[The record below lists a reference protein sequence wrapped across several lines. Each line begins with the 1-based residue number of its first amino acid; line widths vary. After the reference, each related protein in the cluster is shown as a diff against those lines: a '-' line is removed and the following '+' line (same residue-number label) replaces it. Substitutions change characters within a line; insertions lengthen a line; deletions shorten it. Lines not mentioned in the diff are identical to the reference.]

1 MGAWY
6 AVALLTVAYTFALI
20 DRWIIGLMVGP
31 IKADLGLNDT
41 QFSLLQG
48 IAFALFYCTVG
59 IPIARL
65 ADRSSRRNIVAA
77 GIALWSLMTALCGLA
92 RNFGQLFLARVGVG
106 VGEAALAPAAFSL
119 ITDLFPRK
127 QVGRAI
133 GAYQMGLFLGYGLSV
148 ILGGWLVGTLEQRPP
163 LEFPLLGEL
172 SAWRA
177 TLVIVG
183 LPGLVVAL
191 LCLTF
196 REPARHGAVEGG
208 VPVPELIDF
217 LKKNIA
223 VYGNLVAAFCMIS
236 LLFNAVLVWGA
247 EYFIRIHEMPRATV
261 GLRLGL
267 IVGTFGCV
275 GSIFGGLYADYRHRR
290 GDRGGTIRSSIVAT
304 LALVPLAAVTSLIPD
319 PDYSLLMYAPL
330 LFFGSWVFPPAVMT
344 LQLFTPPSMRAQ
356 TSAIYLFIVAIVSMG
371 FGSTSV
377 ALITDFVFADD
388 LMLHYSMAIVGAI
401 SGLLGLFFLWRL
413 LPIYRKAMAARNL
426 P

>member
-1 MGAWY
+1 MI
-6 AVALLTVAYTFALI
+6 LLTFAYTFALI

-31 IKADLGLNDT
+31 IRADLNLSDT

-48 IAFALFYCTVG
+48 IAFALFYCTMG

-65 ADRSSRRNIVAA
+65 ADRSNRRNIVAA

-92 RNFGQLFLARVGVG
+92 RSFGSLFLARVGVG

-133 GAYQMGLFLGYGLSV
+133 GTYQTGLFVGYGLSV
-148 ILGGWLVGTLEQRPP
+148 ILGGWLVGTLEQGPP

-183 LPGLVVAL
+183 LPGLVIAL

-208 VPVPELIDF
+208 VPIPQLIEF

-223 VYGNLVAAFCMIS
+223 VYGNLVSAFCMLS

-267 IVGTFGCV
+267 VVGTFGCI
-275 GSIFGGLYADYRHRR
+275 GSIVGGLHADYLHRQ
-290 GDRGGTIRSSIVAT
+290 GDRGGTIRSAIMAT
-304 LALVPLAAVTSLIPD
+304 ILLVPTAAVTPLISD
-319 PDYSLLMYAPL
+319 ANYSLAMYAPL
-330 LFFGSWVFPPAVMT
+330 LFFGSWVFPLAVIT

-356 TSAIYLFIVAIVSMG
+356 TSAIYLFIVALVSMG

-377 ALITDFVFADD
+377 ALITDFVFAND
-388 LMLHYSMAIVGAI
+388 LKLHYSMAIVGGI

-413 LPIYRKAMAARNL
+413 LPIYRKAMAACNL

>member
-6 AVALLTVAYTFALI
+6 AVILLTLAYTFALI

-48 IAFALFYCTVG
+48 IAFALFYCTMG

-65 ADRSSRRNIVAA
+65 ADRSNRRNIVAA

-92 RNFGQLFLARVGVG
+92 RSFGSLFLARVGVG

-127 QVGRAI
+127 KVGRAI
-133 GAYQMGLFLGYGLSV
+133 GAYQTGLFVGYGLSV
-148 ILGGWLVGTLEQRPP
+148 ILGGWLVGALEQGPP
-163 LEFPLLGEL
+163 LQLPLVGEL

-183 LPGLVVAL
+183 LPGLVIAL

-196 REPARHGAVEGG
+196 REPARHGAVDGG
-208 VPVPELIDF
+208 VAIRELIHF

-223 VYGNLVAAFCMIS
+223 VYGNLVAAFCMLS

-267 IVGTFGCV
+267 IVGTFGCI
-275 GSIFGGLYADYRHRR
+275 GSICGGMHADYLHRR
-290 GDRGGTIRSSIVAT
+290 DDRGGTIRSAIMATIV
-304 LALVPLAAVTSLIPD
+304 LAPTAAVTTLIPD
-319 PDYSLLMYAPL
+319 PNYSLLMYAPL
-330 LFFGSWVFPPAVMT
+330 LFFGSWVFPLAVMT

-356 TSAIYLFIVAIVSMG
+356 ASALYLFVVALVSMG

-377 ALITDFVFADD
+377 ALITDFVFAND
-388 LMLHYSMAIVGAI
+388 LKLHYSMAIVGAI
-401 SGLLGLFFLWRL
+401 SGVLGLFFLWRL
-413 LPIYRKAMAARNL
+413 LPIYRRAMAARNL

>member
-1 MGAWY
+1 
-6 AVALLTVAYTFALI
+6 
-20 DRWIIGLMVGP
+20 MVGP

-48 IAFALFYCTVG
+48 IAFALFYCTMG

-65 ADRSSRRNIVAA
+65 ADRSNRRNIVAA

-92 RNFGQLFLARVGVG
+92 RSFGQLFLARVGVG

-119 ITDLFPRK
+119 ITDLFPSNK
-127 QVGRAI
+127 VGRAI
-133 GAYQMGLFLGYGLSV
+133 GTYQTGLFLGYGLSV

-163 LEFPLLGEL
+163 LELPLLGEL

-183 LPGLVVAL
+183 LPGLLVGL

-196 REPARHGAVEGG
+196 REPARVGAVEGG
-208 VPVPELIDF
+208 VPIPQLTGF
-217 LKKNIA
+217 LWKNIA
-223 VYGNLVAAFCMIS
+223 VYGNLVAAFCMLS

-267 IVGTFGCV
+267 IVATFGCI
-275 GSIFGGLYADYRHRR
+275 GSVVGGLHADYLHRK
-290 GDRGGTIRSSIVAT
+290 GDRGGTVRSAILAT
-304 LALVPLAAVTSLIPD
+304 LFLVPAAGVTSLIPD
-319 PDYSLLMYAPL
+319 PDYSLLMFAPL
-330 LFFGSWVFPPAVMT
+330 LFFGSWVFPLAVMT

-356 TSAIYLFIVAIVSMG
+356 ASAIYLFIVALISMG

-377 ALITDFVFADD
+377 ALITNYVFAND
-388 LMLHYSMAIVGAI
+388 MKLHYSMAIVGAI

-413 LPIYRKAMAARNL
+413 LPIYRRAMTERNL

>member
-1 MGAWY
+1 M
-6 AVALLTVAYTFALI
+6 
-20 DRWIIGLMVGP
+20 
-31 IKADLGLNDT
+31 
-41 QFSLLQG
+41 
-48 IAFALFYCTVG
+48 
-59 IPIARL
+59 
-65 ADRSSRRNIVAA
+65 
-77 GIALWSLMTALCGLA
+77 
-92 RNFGQLFLARVGVG
+92 G

-119 ITDLFPRK
+119 ITDLFPRNK
-127 QVGRAI
+127 VGRAI

-183 LPGLVVAL
+183 LPGLLVAL

-196 REPARHGAVEGG
+196 REPVRQGAVEGG

-275 GSIFGGLYADYRHRR
+275 GSVVGGLYADYLHRQ

-304 LALVPLAAVTSLIPD
+304 VVLVPTAAVTSLIPD

-356 TSAIYLFIVAIVSMG
+356 TSAIYLFIVSLVSMG

-377 ALITDFVFADD
+377 ALITDFVFAND
-388 LMLHYSMAIVGAI
+388 LMLHYSMAIVGTV

-413 LPIYRKAMAARNL
+413 LPIYRRAMAERNL